1 MHLLVLLQLRERNFV
16 ERIRH
21 KWWDERSKCPKP
33 KQSKTGNTKR
43 LDLNN
48 MAGVFLV
55 LVGGV
60 IISLVLVVFEIR
72 CKKLVEYFTS
82 GQVILPGSRKVKC
95 LVCICINNDIMLTTI
110 SLLMHW
116 FIFIQKSNKA
126 RSERRNCQD
135 NFFASWKCLREN
147 RIFYFFSYCFVLVD

>member
-1 MHLLVLLQLRERNFV
+1 MKQPQHLLSANVVKRYRRDCFQVPSTNAPSVLLQLRERNFV

-33 KQSKTGNTKR
+33 RQSKTGNTKR

-55 LVGGV
+55 LFGGV

-72 CKKLVEYFTS
+72 CKKMVEYFTS
-82 GQVILPGSRKVKC
+82 GQVILPGSRKAKC
-95 LVCICINNDIMLTTI
+95 FVCI
-110 SLLMHW
+110 W
-116 FIFIQKSNKA
+116 
-126 RSERRNCQD
+126 E
-135 NFFASWKCLREN
+135 
-147 RIFYFFSYCFVLVD
+147 

>member
-95 LVCICINNDIMLTTI
+95 SVCICINQDIMFTTI

-116 FIFIQKSNKA
+116 LILCRKIIKLEARGGIAKTIFLPHGNVFGKIGL
-126 RSERRNCQD
+126 
-135 NFFASWKCLREN
+135 FFLALLCVS
-147 RIFYFFSYCFVLVD
+147 

>member
-95 LVCICINNDIMLTTI
+95 LVCICINKDIMLTTI
-110 SLLMHW
+110 SLLIHW
-116 FIFIQKSNKA
+116 FIFIQKAIKLEA
-126 RSERRNCQD
+126 RGGIAKTIFVPRGNVYGKIGFL
-135 NFFASWKCLREN
+135 FFL
-147 RIFYFFSYCFVLVD
+147 VLLCVS

>member
-72 CKKLVEYFTS
+72 CKKMVEYFTS

-110 SLLMHW
+110 SLLMRIGS
-116 FIFIQKSNKA
+116 FLSRKAIKLEARGGIAKTIFVPHGNVCGKIGFL
-126 RSERRNCQD
+126 
-135 NFFASWKCLREN
+135 FFL
-147 RIFYFFSYCFVLVD
+147 VLLCVS